1 MIVVTVG
8 ALAGFVQRR
17 TALAAEFDYGCALRD
32 LGLRVLRLCCLRP
45 KLLAQVAH
53 VGGHENA
60 VLLFV
65 SVLAAELIVDGDYV
79 FQQQDCH
86 HQQFIHQ
93 SDHNGSEDHDQ
104 DAVDAQPVALR
115 VTLMICGFGLRVKR
129 ALRSIVH
136 RYPTSGFRRPFHGIA
151 NAFHSIPFCE
161 AGRRLPAF
169 YHRFDKLVGFD
180 GFQFAV
186 PNVHS
191 GNVPGHFP
199 VKMRGAGV
207 DCLKAPSVVGVAG
220 QTHLQLVESL
230 VVEVEAAQSAGEALP

>member
-79 FQQQDCH
+79 F
-86 HQQFIHQ
+86 
-93 SDHNGSEDHDQ
+93 S
-104 DAVDAQPVALR
+104 AA
-115 VTLMICGFGLRVKR
+115 
-129 ALRSIVH
+129 
-136 RYPTSGFRRPFHGIA
+136 
-151 NAFHSIPFCE
+151 
-161 AGRRLPAF
+161 RLPSSTV
-169 YHRFDKLVGFD
+169 HTPVG
-180 GFQFAV
+180 
-186 PNVHS
+186 S
-191 GNVPGHFP
+191 
-199 VKMRGAGV
+199 
-207 DCLKAPSVVGVAG
+207 
-220 QTHLQLVESL
+220 
-230 VVEVEAAQSAGEALP
+230 

>member
-1 MIVVTVG
+1 MRLSLRLIVVTVG

-17 TALAAEFDYGCALRD
+17 TALAAELGYGCALRD

-93 SDHNGSEDHDQ
+93 SDHNGSEDHGQ
-104 DAVDAQPVALR
+104 DAVDAQPVAIAK
-115 VTLMICGFGLRVKR
+115 VV
-129 ALRSIVH
+129 
-136 RYPTSGFRRPFHGIA
+136 FRRGKEHEEAQNDHICREENVQSLQNFLYDQVLEIAGIVEELA
-151 NAFHSIPFCE
+151 ESIELFAAFF
-161 AGRRLPAF
+161 GD
-169 YHRFDKLVGFD
+169 DKHIGQNCGDDSQNSADD
-180 GFQFAV
+180 GEYTELL
-186 PNVHS
+186 
-191 GNVPGHFP
+191 
-199 VKMRGAGV
+199 
-207 DCLKAPSVVGVAG
+207 DCITIKYSCC
-220 QTHLQLVESL
+220 TSL
-230 VVEVEAAQSAGEALP
+230 FLCCND

>member
-17 TALAAEFDYGCALRD
+17 TALAAEFGYGCALRD

-53 VGGHENA
+53 VGDHENA

-93 SDHNGSEDHDQ
+93 SDHNGSEDHGQ
-104 DAVDAQPVALR
+104 DAVDAQPVAIAK
-115 VTLMICGFGLRVKR
+115 VV
-129 ALRSIVH
+129 
-136 RYPTSGFRRPFHGIA
+136 FRRGKEHEEAQNDHICREENVQSLQNFLYDQVLEIAGIVEEHLPKA
-151 NAFHSIPFCE
+151 LSFS
-161 AGRRLPAF
+161 RRF
-169 YHRFDKLVGFD
+169 
-180 GFQFAV
+180 
-186 PNVHS
+186 S
-191 GNVPGHFP
+191 GTIN
-199 VKMRGAGV
+199 
-207 DCLKAPSVVGVAG
+207 
-220 QTHLQLVESL
+220 T
-230 VVEVEAAQSAGEALP
+230 